1 MKSIST
7 ILLALSIIGIS
18 EFIYADYFHHPK
30 EGYVPDAKT
39 AIKVAVAIW
48 EPIYGAQQ
56 INEQAPYSANL
67 QDGVWTVKG
76 SLPGPKE
83 YIDEDGNKMGSV
95 TAGGVAVIK
104 IDKQTGCIIMVSH
117 GK

>member
-56 INEQAPYSANL
+56 INEQAPYSAIFKMAYGL
-67 QDGVWTVKG
+67 LKARYQDLKNI
-76 SLPGPKE
+76 LM
-83 YIDEDGNKMGSV
+83 KMEIRWG
-95 TAGGVAVIK
+95 A
-104 IDKQTGCIIMVSH
+104 
-117 GK
+117 